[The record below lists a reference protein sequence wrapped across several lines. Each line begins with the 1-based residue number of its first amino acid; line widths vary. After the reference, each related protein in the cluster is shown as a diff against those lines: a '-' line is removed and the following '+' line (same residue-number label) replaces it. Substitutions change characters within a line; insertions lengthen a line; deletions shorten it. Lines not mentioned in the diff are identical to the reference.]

1 MASSSAAAAAS
12 AAGAVASAPVED
24 ERPEVSPD
32 TLPWVEKYR
41 PATMDDLIAHKD
53 ILGTINRLIDNGKL
67 PHLLF
72 YGPPGTGKT
81 STILACAKR
90 LHGERGWK
98 SMTLVLNASD
108 DRGIGVVR
116 DQIKGFAG
124 TKKLFSTGVKLVILD
139 EADAMTSD
147 AQFALRR
154 VIEKY
159 TKNTRFCL
167 ICNYV
172 SRIIP
177 ALQSRCTRFRFPPL
191 KRSEME
197 ARLRE
202 IIDLERVNATETGVQ
217 AILRL
222 AQGDMRRVLNVLQ
235 ATSLGF
241 DTVDEASV
249 YACTGDPSPKDIR
262 LITQALLTSS
272 VAETFELIRDM
283 QASRGLALGDIMQG
297 VARVMERAVQP
308 AKAKAALF
316 SALSRIEVRLAS
328 GTPDK
333 HQVGALIAAFVQMRE
348 LLEDDGDDED
358 DGGEVL
364 VAEEGGPTSSSSAQS
379 S

>member
-90 LHGERGWK
+90 LYGEKGWK